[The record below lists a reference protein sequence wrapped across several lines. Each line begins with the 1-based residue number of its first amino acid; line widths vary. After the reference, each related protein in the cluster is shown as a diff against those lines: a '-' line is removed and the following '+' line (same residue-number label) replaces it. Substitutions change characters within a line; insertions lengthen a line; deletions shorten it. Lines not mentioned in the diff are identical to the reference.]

1 MGKAKRLHREAVMA
15 GTEAPI
21 RHEREWKPTP
31 RLYLPTPWMKRQM
44 EEARLR
50 RTVTA
55 EKLAELK
62 EGAPD
67 VS

>member
-1 MGKAKRLHREAVMA
+1 
-15 GTEAPI
+15 
-21 RHEREWKPTP
+21 
-31 RLYLPTPWMKRQM
+31 MKRQM
-44 EEARLR
+44 EETRLR